1 MISTRWQTGNSHLR
15 TTSFPAPTPAV
26 VPETKLTPILERPI
40 VMVGAALA
48 AGIAIGLLVK
58 WRLRR

>member
-15 TTSFPAPTPAV
+15 ETVPRPPAPV
-26 VPETKLTPILERPI
+26 VPAQPNELMERPALVI
-40 VMVGAALA
+40 GAALA

-58 WRLRR
+58 WGFRR